1 MGAVATDDTE
11 LENKIND
18 VFQLYDRKRDG
29 TCDERD
35 ICILIRALGLNPTH
49 EDADRLLE
57 EMRGDDP
64 SSFVKR
70 DKFAAVMLRV
80 LKSQSLKDSEVPK
93 DSEETILRAF
103 QALDPEGR
111 GFIGPE
117 ALREFM
123 TVKARMPFNAE
134 EFEAML
140 NNALDED
147 KAYIDYEDY
156 AEVLAK
162 TDL

>member
-103 QALDPEGR
+103 QAL
-111 GFIGPE
+111 GPE

-140 NNALDED
+140 NNALDGD